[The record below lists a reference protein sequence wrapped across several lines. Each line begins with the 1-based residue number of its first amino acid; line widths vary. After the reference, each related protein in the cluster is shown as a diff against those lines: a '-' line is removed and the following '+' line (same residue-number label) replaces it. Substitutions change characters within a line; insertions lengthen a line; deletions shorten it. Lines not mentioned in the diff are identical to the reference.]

1 MTALPDGQAAAF
13 NPDSLTVMRVA
24 PGLSIASL
32 YTASDLIGGLQVQ
45 GSDLFV
51 LYKNGTVVQVQL
63 KDGLILKVH
72 NTGISSLRNYAS
84 HHTDLC
90 DFNNVILL
98 VSFRAGQV
106 YSYNFTSQTKQVN
119 VAGINAP
126 TSVAPACINGSAV
139 YVVSERYAQ
148 KILVYNATW
157 SLIESFGGGRGSDDG
172 QFDYPVSAVISYEGY
187 IYVSDTFNS
196 RVSMF
201 TLDGQFVKHIIIY
214 DVPYYER
221 KENSACLSVR
231 GKYLWVTTSDG
242 RLTRYIL

>member
-32 YTASDLIGGLQVQ
+32 YTASDLISGLQVQ

-51 LYKNGTVVQVQL
+51 LYKNGTVVQILL

-72 NTGISSLRNYAS
+72 NTGISGLRNYGS

-90 DFNNVILL
+90 DFNKVILL

-119 VAGINAP
+119 VAGPLNAP
-126 TSVAPACINGSAV
+126 TSVTPGCINGSVV
-139 YVVSERYAQ
+139 YVVSERYAH
-148 KILVYNATW
+148 KVRVYNSTW
-157 SLIESFGGGRGSDDG
+157 SLIKSFGGRGSGDG

-231 GKYLWVTTSDG
+231 GKYLWVTTSNG